1 MSLGG
6 NVVGDWGHENLT
18 MIQLTADNIYKY
30 QHHSQP
36 GLQANINCSE
46 LMGEDDDVVVVV
58 VVVDEC
64 VGGLLGHIT
73 VSSNEL
79 KSDINILAQFYLS
92 FIPEHLCLAEV
103 VSARYY

>member
-1 MSLGG
+1 MGEEGHG
-6 NVVGDWGHENLT
+6 NLA
-18 MIQLTADNIYKY
+18 MIQLTANNIYKY

-46 LMGEDDDVVVVV
+46 LMGEDDVM
-58 VVVDEC
+58 VVVDRC

-79 KSDINILAQFYLS
+79 
-92 FIPEHLCLAEV
+92 H
-103 VSARYY
+103 

>member
-1 MSLGG
+1 MVGEEGHG
-6 NVVGDWGHENLT
+6 NLA

-58 VVVDEC
+58 VDEC

-73 VSSNEL
+73 VSRNEL
-79 KSDINILAQFYLS
+79 
-92 FIPEHLCLAEV
+92 H
-103 VSARYY
+103 